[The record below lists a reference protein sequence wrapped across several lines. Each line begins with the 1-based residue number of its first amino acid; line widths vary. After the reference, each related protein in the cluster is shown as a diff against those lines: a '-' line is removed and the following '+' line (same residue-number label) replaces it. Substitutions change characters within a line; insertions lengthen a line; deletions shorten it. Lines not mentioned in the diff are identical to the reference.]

1 MGARILVIED
11 NAANME
17 LVHYVLDA
25 FGYQVSQA
33 KDGESGLEMAHGE
46 RPDLIICD
54 LQLPGIDGFEV
65 ARQLK
70 ADAALAP
77 IPLIAVTALA
87 MVGDRERVL
96 TRGFDG
102 YIAKP
107 LDPQTFVPQIAAFL
121 QTQTPERIQPCAFE
135 TTADMPL
142 PVAYA
147 RALVLDDLA
156 ANADV
161 LRSVLEPHG
170 IAVEAATTIAAAL
183 AQLTRS
189 PPDLIISDL
198 HIGGERGEDFYA
210 QVKAQPAL
218 CAVPFVFISSTV
230 LHDSDRLAALSAGA
244 DCFLV
249 RPIDNAFL
257 LAEIQACL
265 AWRREAY
272 S

>member
-17 LVHYVLDA
+17 LAHYVLEA
-25 FGYQVSQA
+25 FGYRVSEA
-33 KDGESGLEMAHGE
+33 SDGESGLEKARSE
-46 RPDLIICD
+46 RPDLIVCD

-70 ADAALAP
+70 ADATLAH

-96 TRGFDG
+96 AFDFDG

-107 LDPQTFVPQIAAFL
+107 LDPQVFVTQIAAFL
-121 QTQTPERIQPCAFE
+121 QREAPARVQQVTPEA
-135 TTADMPL
+135 TADIPL
-142 PVAYA
+142 PTAYA
-147 RALVLDDLA
+147 LALVLDDLA

-170 IAVEAATTIAAAL
+170 IAVEAVTTIAAAL
-183 AQLTRS
+183 AQLARGT
-189 PPDLIISDL
+189 PDLIISDL

-210 QVKAQPAL
+210 QIKALPKL
-218 CAVPFVFISSTV
+218 RAVPFVFISSTV

-244 DCFLV
+244 DRFLV

-265 AWRREAY
+265 AWRREA
-272 S
+272 